1 MNHQPTYYAK
11 ARQGKKSPFK
21 RLAFIIRRITLE
33 ADLAATRFSLALAE
47 TFWAFNLFFSKDAMQ
62 AEKYY
67 VMAQT
72 MGQAE
77 WGFVFAVIS
86 LMQWSILVSGRYH
99 GSAAAAFAGVS
110 AFLWWY
116 IIIGLLTSSGS
127 LPVAIGSEIA
137 LGCAAGWVLIRT
149 GVDRFDTQ
157 WALLKSQGAHHGRR

>member
-47 TFWAFNLFFSKDAMQ
+47 TFWAFNRFFQKMLCRPRNIMSWRKRWARPSGVLF
-62 AEKYY
+62 
-67 VMAQT
+67 
-72 MGQAE
+72 
-77 WGFVFAVIS
+77 FAVIS

-110 AFLWWY
+110 AFFVVVHHHWTSY
-116 IIIGLLTSSGS
+116 VIGLAS
-127 LPVAIGSEIA
+127 
-137 LGCAAGWVLIRT
+137 CRY
-149 GVDRFDTQ
+149 RQ
-157 WALLKSQGAHHGRR
+157 